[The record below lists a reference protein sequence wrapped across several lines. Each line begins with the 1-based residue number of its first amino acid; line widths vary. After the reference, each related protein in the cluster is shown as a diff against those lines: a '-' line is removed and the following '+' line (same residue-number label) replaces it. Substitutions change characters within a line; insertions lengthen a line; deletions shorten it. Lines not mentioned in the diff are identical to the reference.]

1 MYVNIKPVQKKL
13 FYTFKSMGLLLY
25 LVSNHKEKILWW
37 VNSSNGWDPLVLYQR
52 VIGKDNRAG
61 SCQHKL
67 PTQTQHTIIC
77 SGSYHGQVKTHS
89 YLICN
94 VVYLQQAS
102 SRGADMCNSLVLYGC
117 DQQRCE
123 EDVCH
128 LPVKEVHSVV
138 GLGHHGGMV
147 PARGVVLHALVSR
160 PQAAEEGK
168 NETMREN
175 VR

>member
-1 MYVNIKPVQKKL
+1 MHKICPEKL
-13 FYTFKSMGLLLY
+13 FNTFKNMGLLLY

-61 SCQHKL
+61 SCQYKL
-67 PTQTQHTIIC
+67 PTQTQHMIIS
-77 SGSYHGQVKTHS
+77 SGPYHGQVKSHS
-89 YLICN
+89 YFNFN

-102 SRGADMCNSLVLYGC
+102 SRGANMCNSLVLYGC

-123 EDVCH
+123 EDVRH
-128 LPVKEVHSVV
+128 LPVEEVHSVV
-138 GLGHHGGMV
+138 RLGHHGGMV
-147 PARGVVLHALVSR
+147 SACGVVLHALVSR
-160 PQAAEEGK
+160 PQAAEDGK
-168 NETMREN
+168 NEMMTEK